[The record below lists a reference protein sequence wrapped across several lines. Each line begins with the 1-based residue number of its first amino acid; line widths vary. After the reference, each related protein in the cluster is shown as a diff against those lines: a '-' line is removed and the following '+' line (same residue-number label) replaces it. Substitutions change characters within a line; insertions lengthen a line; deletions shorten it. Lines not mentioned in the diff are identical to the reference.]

1 MMSENPVTLEP
12 NAIQQA
18 RYHLA
23 RVPASQQHLHQE
35 VAKRLL
41 AHFEGVHLTPQ
52 VVLNLGAGAS
62 CLTPLLQQAFPQAQI
77 ISFDLESV
85 LPKKKWYQRK
95 KTHPTSISG
104 DPFALPFL
112 EKSIDLVIS
121 NLAIYWWEP
130 RQQLFAEVQ
139 RVLKPNGGF
148 FFSTLGP
155 DSLQQLRSES
165 LIQTY
170 RYFSDLHDVGDDLV
184 QAGFQHPVMDM
195 EYLTYS
201 YNTAALLQQDMERW
215 QLQPWFLP
223 STSPATEFP
232 QVKTPQALT
241 FELIYGHA
249 WCSRQGIN
257 KATHQESRI
266 SISSIKTR
274 STI

>member
-1 MMSENPVTLEP
+1 MSENLTILEP
-12 NAIQQA
+12 SFIQQA

-23 RVPASQQHLHQE
+23 RVPASQLHLHQE
-35 VAKRLL
+35 VAKRLI
-41 AHFEGVHLTPQ
+41 AHFEGVHVTPQ
-52 VVLNLGAGAS
+52 VVLNLGAAAS
-62 CLTPLLQQAFPQAQI
+62 CLTPLLQQAFPQARI
-77 ISFDLESV
+77 ISFDLTSV
-85 LPKKKWYQRK
+85 LPKNKWYQRK
-95 KTHPTSISG
+95 TTYPVPISG
-104 DPFALPFL
+104 DPFALPFP

-155 DSLQQLRSES
+155 DSLQQLRNES
-165 LIQTY
+165 SIQTY
-170 RYFSDLHDVGDDLV
+170 RHFSDLHDVGDDLV

-215 QLQPWFLP
+215 QLQPWYLP
-223 STSPATEFP
+223 FTAPETEFP
-232 QVKTPQALT
+232 SVKTPQDLT

-257 KATHQESRI
+257 KATNQESRI
-266 SISSIKTR
+266 SVSNITTR
-274 STI
+274 KNI